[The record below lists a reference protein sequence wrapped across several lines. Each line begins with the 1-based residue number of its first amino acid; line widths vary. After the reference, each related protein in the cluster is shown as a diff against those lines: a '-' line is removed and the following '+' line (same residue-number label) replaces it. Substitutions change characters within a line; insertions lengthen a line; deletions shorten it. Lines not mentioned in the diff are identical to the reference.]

1 MIKSAAGL
9 PPTKNSKHP
18 HATKETKVGHIS
30 KMKDQNGTATY
41 SLVMR
46 SKLFPMFFLTRKNCF
61 FQIYLAYIGIECRTK
76 MVVINSQH
84 YEIVLVLPHNL
95 KYFVDFS
102 FNVLFSWKNMQR
114 EKERPETQWWFTKHF
129 QQRKSQN
136 AL

>member
-1 MIKSAAGL
+1 MELLSIR
-9 PPTKNSKHP
+9 
-18 HATKETKVGHIS
+18 
-30 KMKDQNGTATY
+30 
-41 SLVMR
+41 LVMR
-46 SKLFPMFFLTRKNCF
+46 SKLFRMFFSYTRELV
-61 FQIYLAYIGIECRTK
+61 FQTYLAYIGIECRTK
-76 MVVINSQH
+76 MVVIKSQH

-102 FNVLFSWKNMQR
+102 SNVLFSWKNMQR